1 MRAWDKIKSSVKGE
15 KIHSAQGSKKKP
27 EKEGNNG
34 PANSESPDMPIATS
48 SQGSKE
54 ASSTKKPSLPGSKP
68 QAPHEESVSAAKA
81 HVEEPVAPTTQSGGS
96 SDLISSS
103 VARVQI
109 SQSKDDLTT
118 EPAPTGSKS
127 FRPEHLWDLAYDSL
141 KTDEP
146 KLVEAYE
153 KTLSHEMNEPLSNDS
168 AVGNHAA
175 SGTQKNVIEQNNPEK
190 RRLQMEK
197 AVQAGLKR
205 TEKEAKAKEG
215 LDTVVNIVLST
226 KTIVDSA
233 LQAAPYAALAWSGC
247 CFALQILLNPIQ
259 QTSANRDG
267 ITYVLRRMKWYW
279 ELSKLLLKETVSEE
293 FTGPRTEL
301 QSQIVDLYKSILL
314 YQMQSVCSYYSR
326 VLSFLRD
333 IVKLDD
339 WDGKLTAIENSEKNF
354 RHDSDAYRA
363 QYQLEILR
371 GISEAIERQSSLQ
384 EKLRMNED
392 NKRCLQDL
400 RLTDPSVDM
409 RSIEASKDNL
419 LKDSYVWVLQRQ
431 EYIHWRDG
439 DGGQLLWIKGGPGKG
454 KTMLAIGLIREL
466 SKQKW
471 DNDAL
476 SFFFCEAGR
485 ESSSTA
491 TAVLRGLLYQLVSQ
505 QISLIKYV
513 RKEWDV
519 AGAKLFDPN
528 DRNTYTA
535 LLDIFTGMLQDSDLK
550 RIHLVV
556 DALDECQVG
565 LPQLL
570 DFIRKVCLSNHR
582 VKWLVTGRP
591 RVDIEEQ
598 IRLHDDHLELDLERN
613 AQENVS
619 SAVKAYIT
627 HKVLELS
634 KQKRFSTTL
643 EIEVRDG
650 LEKRADGTF
659 LWVALVCK
667 TLAAPKTTVRKTMET
682 LNSLPSGLKNVY
694 QRMLEDMSDPEL
706 IDQDDLII
714 CNQILAAVTL
724 AYEPLNLD
732 ELVSIAGFPELLP
745 MARESVEEL
754 VKHCG
759 SFLIIRGNLV
769 YFIHQSAREFCQSRK
784 LPTGL
789 ESPKSGPNPEIFP
802 QGQAQVH
809 LDIISRS
816 LQVMEDTLC
825 KDVYDFKDL
834 GCSINEFERPCD
846 DPLIRSRYA
855 CNHWVDHLVPLNKQ
869 QRELSGLHD
878 NGRVHQFLQLHLLHW
893 FEALTW
899 MEILPRGIV
908 MLETLCS
915 LLKDGN
921 NSSLLD
927 MLQDAKRSVLYCK
940 AGIEAAP
947 LQIYASALIFSP
959 DTSKAKQQFLH
970 DIPPFIK
977 GCSGVEKFWSPL
989 LQTIEVTS
997 DILRGSMPS
1006 LQESA
1011 VFSPDGSLLA
1021 SFSKHLSGIG
1031 IWDTETGT
1039 LRRNLNGPKYGN
1051 NCVAFSPNN
1060 RWIAAAGPDSVAQM
1074 WNLDYESDQKT
1085 LEGHA
1090 GILDV
1095 AFSHTGDFLA
1105 SASRHRDIRVWDIK
1119 KFPSHLVLR
1128 GHKGWVTQVVFA
1140 PNGNQ
1145 LASASSRDFTVRVWD
1160 DKTGIQ
1166 LHVFR
1171 YQSALCT
1178 ILGIRWESQL
1188 QHVMRDRGP
1197 SSAIQLWDSIDQKLL
1212 LSIDSIDC
1220 LPPYEI
1226 SPDGS
1231 LLVAVSQEK
1240 PYNIKFM
1247 DTATPRENVLNM
1259 RTGLWDCGLSFS
1271 RDGSRLA
1278 IANDGLV
1285 TLVDVEMAMKSSD
1298 DDLSGGHRSDIDL
1311 LLFSDDG
1318 KQLASLS
1325 NADSNYSTICLWKIK
1340 TEFLQWNFQ
1349 KFHIPGRASE
1359 MAFTPDG
1366 RCLLANSFEI
1376 KASDAVIAA
1385 AVYTLRIWD
1394 TETGTLWHQSN
1405 CGDIEIHS
1413 NSFSQD
1419 GSWFALPCEN
1429 IIKVWNINSR
1439 MLFTIDPALDLSLE
1453 QVHFSPNSH
1462 QIVATSGARIFLWNM
1477 KTLDL
1482 QDVGKEEDN
1491 IASSSFSDNGRWLEV
1506 EGNKD
1511 LSTSGHNRVF
1521 RLSFSCDGSWL
1532 AVTFYNSTAILLDI
1546 KSGDTRRPLGL
1557 EDVNGIRFSPDGRM
1571 FVSVSGRIIRLWDLK
1586 SRTLLREFPNHPE
1599 RVRMMKF
1606 SGDGTQIISAAL
1618 GGTIHCWDV
1627 ASGKMQE
1634 EFEDYEYKWS
1644 RSSDDFRSRD
1654 RPNRPTNRG
1663 TFMLQQPGL
1672 WSPYSISEDGSWITR
1687 NGRKLLWLPR
1697 EYRPDMLDI
1706 QDNVLAMGYKS
1717 GRVLIIRFD
1726 QEYSVEQSLA
1736 MMREGQGVV

>member
-1 MRAWDKIKSSVKGE
+1 MRAWDKIKSS
-15 KIHSAQGSKKKP
+15 GSKKKP

-293 FTGPRTEL
+293 FAGPRTEL
-301 QSQIVDLYKSILL
+301 KSQIVDLYKSILL

-363 QYQLEILR
+363 QYQIEILR
-371 GISEAIERQSSLQ
+371 GISEAIEHQSSLQ

-419 LKDSYVWVLQRQ
+419 LRDSYVWILQRQ
-431 EYIHWRDG
+431 EYIDWKDG

-466 SKQKW
+466 SRQKW

-485 ESSSTA
+485 ENSSTA

-519 AGAKLFDPN
+519 AGTKLFDPN
-528 DRNTYTA
+528 DRNTYIA

-570 DFIRKVCLSNHR
+570 DFIRKICVSNHR
-582 VKWLVTGRP
+582 VKWLVTSRP

-598 IRLHDDHLELDLERN
+598 IRLHDDYVELDLERN

-634 KQKRFSTTL
+634 KQKRFSTKL
-643 EIEVRDG
+643 EIEVRDD

-667 TLAAPKTTVRKTMET
+667 TLAAPKTTVRKTMDT

-706 IDQDDLII
+706 IDE
-714 CNQILAAVTL
+714 AVVTL

-732 ELVSIAGFPELLP
+732 ELVPIAGFPEPLTV
-745 MARESVEEL
+745 ARESVEEL

-759 SFLIIRGNLV
+759 SFLIIRGDL
-769 YFIHQSAREFCQSRK
+769 SRK
-784 LPTGL
+784 PPTGL
-789 ESPKSGPNPEIFP
+789 ESSKSGPNSDVFP

-809 LDIISRS
+809 LDMVSRS
-816 LQVMEDTLC
+816 FQ
-825 KDVYDFKDL
+825 DL
-834 GCSINEFERPCD
+834 GYSINEFEHPCD
-846 DPLIRSRYA
+846 NPLIRT
-855 CNHWVDHLVPLNKQ
+855 
-869 QRELSGLHD
+869 RELAGLHD
-878 NGRVHQFLQLHLLHW
+878 NGRAHQFLQRHLLHW
-893 FEALTW
+893 FEALAW
-899 MEILPRGIV
+899 MKLLPRGIV
-908 MLETLCS
+908 ILEKLRF

-921 NSSLLD
+921 NSSLLN
-927 MLQDAKRSVLYCK
+927 MLQDAKRFVLNSK
-940 AGIEAAP
+940 TGIEAMP
-947 LQIYASALIFSP
+947 LQIYVSSLIFSP
-959 DTSKAKQQFLH
+959 ETSVTKQQFVH
-970 DIPPFIK
+970 EIPTMIK
-977 GCSGVEKFWSPL
+977 SCSG
-989 LQTIEVTS
+989 TIEVTPGKA
-997 DILRGSMPS
+997 RRYR
-1006 LQESA
+1006 ERT
-1011 VFSPDGSLLA
+1011 VFSPDGLSLA
-1021 SFSKHLSGIG
+1021 SFSFSESAIC
-1031 IWDTETGT
+1031 IWDTETGI
-1039 LRRNLNGPKYGN
+1039 LRRKLEFYDDGIW
-1051 NCVAFSPNN
+1051 CAAFSPNN
-1060 RWIAAAGPDSVAQM
+1060 RCIAAVGVGSVAQM
-1074 WNLDYESDQKT
+1074 WKLDDESDQKAFKEDHT
-1085 LEGHA
+1085 
-1090 GILDV
+1090 GILDSV
-1095 AFSHTGDFLA
+1095 AQVWNLDDESDPRLTQTGGSDLAFSHTGDFLA
-1105 SASRHRDIRVWDIK
+1105 TLSEHHNLKVWDMK
-1119 KFPSHLVLR
+1119 RFPSNHVLR
-1128 GHKGWVTQVVFA
+1128 GHEDWVTAIVFA
-1140 PNGNQ
+1140 PNINQ
-1145 LASASSRDFTVRVWD
+1145 LASVSPRDRTVRLWD
-1160 DKTGIQ
+1160 AKTGAQ
-1166 LHVFR
+1166 LQVVR
-1171 YQSALCT
+1171 YSSI
-1178 ILGIRWESQL
+1178 ILRWFGIRWERQL
-1188 QHVMRDRGP
+1188 QHLLRETSP
-1197 SSAIQLWDSIDQKLL
+1197 SAAIQLWDSIGQKLL
-1212 LSIDSIDC
+1212 LSIVLIDDLEAYDIFTDGRFMVGVLKNNPSI
-1220 LPPYEI
+1220 L
-1226 SPDGS
+1226 
-1231 LLVAVSQEK
+1231 
-1240 PYNIKFM
+1240 KFW
-1247 DTATPRENVLNM
+1247 DTATTRENVLNM
-1259 RTGLWDCGLSFS
+1259 HIGFSRCHLSFS
-1271 RDGSRLA
+1271 RDGRRLA
-1278 IANDGLV
+1278 IPADGLI
-1285 TLVDVEMAMKSSD
+1285 TLLDVEMAINNSN
-1298 DDLSGGHRSDIDL
+1298 DDLSGGHRSAIEL
-1311 LLFSDDG
+1311 LFFSDDG

-1325 NADSNYSTICLWKIK
+1325 KFDSNSWNICLWNAKAGV
-1340 TEFLQWNFQ
+1340 LQWTSR
-1349 KFHIPGRASE
+1349 KLHIPGRPFE

-1366 RCLLANSFEI
+1366 RCFLANSSEIDTSRENFELI
-1376 KASDAVIAA
+1376 DK
-1385 AVYTLRIWD
+1385 LRIWD
-1394 TETGTLWHQSN
+1394 TETGTLWHESN
-1405 CGDIEIHS
+1405 CGNVKFHS

-1419 GSWFALPCEN
+1419 RSWIALPYEN
-1429 IIKVWNINSR
+1429 TIKLWNINSR
-1439 MLFTIDPALDLSLE
+1439 KLFTIDPSSDITLE
-1453 QVHFSPNSH
+1453 HVHFSPNSH
-1462 QIVATSGARIFLWNM
+1462 QIIAASERKIFLWNM
-1477 KTLDL
+1477 KTPDL
-1482 QDVGKEEDN
+1482 QETEKED
-1491 IASSSFSDNGRWLEV
+1491 IASIVLSGNGRWLEF
-1506 EGNKD
+1506 ESDKD
-1511 LSTSGHNRVF
+1511 LTTFGHNKVF
-1521 RLSFSCDGSWL
+1521 CLSFSCDSFWL
-1532 AVTFYNSTAILLDI
+1532 AVQFYERNAILLDI
-1546 KSGDTRRPLGL
+1546 KSGGKRPLFQLG
-1557 EDVNGIRFSPDGRM
+1557 DVVLIVFSPDGKM
-1571 FVSVSGRIIRLWDLK
+1571 CASTSSGQIQLWDLK
-1586 SRTLLREFPNHPE
+1586 SKALLREFSGQPQI
-1599 RVRMMKF
+1599 MTF
-1606 SGDGTQIISAAL
+1606 SGDGTQIISVSWDN
-1618 GGTIHCWDV
+1618 TISCWD
-1627 ASGKMQE
+1627 AENGKMQE
-1634 EFEDYEYKWS
+1634 DFRDHERKWS
-1644 RSSDDFRSRD
+1644 RGSSDFWLRD

-1663 TFMLQQPGL
+1663 TFMLDRSKL

-1687 NGRKLLWLPR
+1687 NGRKVLWLPR
-1697 EYRPDMLDI
+1697 EYRPGLLDI
-1706 QDNVLAMGYKS
+1706 RDNVLAMGYKS
-1717 GRVLIIRFD
+1717 GRVVIIRFD
-1726 QEYSVEQSLA
+1726 QKYSEEQSLA
-1736 MMREGQGVV
+1736 MMREGQGVSEVAEGEK